1 VVVQAATVC
10 NKEVVA
16 SPEAKAETFYPLSKK
31 LSLSAGLQ
39 FSKRILNWE
48 SMWHY
53 NTALLLQPV
62 ALLEIEYKQQDAC

>member
-39 FSKRILNWE
+39 FSKRILN
-48 SMWHY
+48 
-53 NTALLLQPV
+53 
-62 ALLEIEYKQQDAC
+62 